1 MGLAPAP
8 AISEAVAEH
17 LASTEGERGLYAE
30 IVAADPRLCSAVEA
44 LLREHADFRQALRY
58 PLTAETTAALTTL
71 FDRHRQRG
79 NDLMYEAYVVDLGGE
94 H

>member
-17 LASTEGERGLYAE
+17 LSVTEGEHGLYAE
-30 IVAADPRLCSAVEA
+30 IVAADPRLSAAVASLLHEHTDLRRA
-44 LLREHADFRQALRY
+44 LDRGLNDQ
-58 PLTAETTAALTTL
+58 TVAELGRR